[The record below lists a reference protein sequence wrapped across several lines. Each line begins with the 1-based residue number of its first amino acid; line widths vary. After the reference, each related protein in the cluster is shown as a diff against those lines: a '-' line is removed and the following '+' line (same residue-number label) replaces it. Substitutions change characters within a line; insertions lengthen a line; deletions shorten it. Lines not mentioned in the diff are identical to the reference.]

1 MALFEYKVVPAPTR
15 GDKVKGV
22 KQPEARFAHSVEAVL
37 NQMAESGW
45 EFVRAEMLP
54 SEERSGISKTS
65 REWRNLLVFRR
76 ERSGAAR
83 VEPVVTTAAQPVPQS
98 VPQTEPPLSQEP
110 VVAVEEATA
119 EVPAPEHKEEP
130 KVLRAVEPGA
140 EEKPAGAILAGIW
153 RDRS

>member
-83 VEPVVTTAAQPVPQS
+83 VEPVVTTAAQPVPQT

-110 VVAVEEATA
+110 VVAVDESAEA
-119 EVPAPEHKEEP
+119 P

-153 RDRS
+153 RDRT